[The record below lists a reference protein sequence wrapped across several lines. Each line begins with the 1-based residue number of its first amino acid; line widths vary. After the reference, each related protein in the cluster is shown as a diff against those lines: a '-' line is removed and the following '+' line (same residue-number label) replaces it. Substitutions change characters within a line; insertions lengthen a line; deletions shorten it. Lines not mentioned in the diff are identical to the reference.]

1 MVNSIPPSMLIK
13 HPVLLLATGFGS
25 GLLPKAPGTFGTL
38 VAIPLYV
45 MISGFGMATYW
56 VTFMSLFLI
65 GLLICKKASEVLN
78 VHDHPSIVWDEIV
91 GYLITMYSLP
101 QNWTLVIAGFIL
113 FRIFDILKPWPIRMI
128 DKTVKG
134 GLGIMLDDVIAG
146 AAANIVLQIG
156 IVILTY
162 FGYRLV

>member
-45 MISGFGMATYW
+45 MISEFGMATYW

>member
-1 MVNSIPPSMLIK
+1 MAKAIPPNMLMK
-13 HPVLLLATGFGS
+13 HPVLILATGFGS
-25 GLLPKAPGTFGTL
+25 GLLPKAPGTYGTL
-38 VAIPLYV
+38 AAIPLYIL
-45 MISGFGMATYW
+45 ISGFDLATYW
-56 VTFMSLFLI
+56 ITFMSLFLI
-65 GLLICKKASEVLN
+65 GILICKKAAEVLD

-113 FRIFDILKPWPIRMI
+113 FRFFDIVKPWPIRTV

-156 IVILTY
+156 IVLLTY
-162 FGYRLV
+162 LGYSLV

>member
-1 MVNSIPPSMLIK
+1 MPKSISPRMLIK
-13 HPVLLLATGFGS
+13 HPVLLLATGLGS
-25 GLLPKAPGTFGTL
+25 GLLPKAPGTYGTL
-38 VAIPLYV
+38 VAVPLYIIV
-45 MISGFGMATYW
+45 SGFDLATYW
-56 VTFMSLFLI
+56 ITFMSLFLI
-65 GLLICKKASEVLN
+65 GILICKKATQVLGEE
-78 VHDHPSIVWDEIV
+78 DHPSIVWDEIV

-113 FRIFDILKPWPIRMI
+113 FRIFDILKPWPIRMV

-156 IVILTY
+156 IVVLTY
-162 FGYRLV
+162 LGYSLV

>member
-1 MVNSIPPSMLIK
+1 MVKSIPPNMLIK

-38 VAIPLYV
+38 AAIPLYV

-56 VTFMSLFLI
+56 VTFMSLFFI
-65 GLLICKKASEVLN
+65 GLLICKKATELLKVD
-78 VHDHPSIVWDEIV
+78 DHPSIVWDEIV

-101 QNWTLVIAGFIL
+101 QNWTLIIAGFIL
-113 FRIFDILKPWPIRMI
+113 FRMFDILKPWPIKMI

-146 AAANIVLQIG
+146 AAANIILQIG

-162 FGYRLV
+162 LGYRLV